1 MRGAIVFREEKV
13 KGEEVTSVKG
23 LSSEMAN
30 IDHLMLLAY
39 HSRKVDINLDRM
51 DTLAQGVGRYP
62 LVYPI
67 TKSRSAELEKKWEV
81 YKKIVKRFQTK
92 QSLHMCLLYLTPSR
106 LVNCA
111 SVYNKSVNPVRVLR
125 FDLSIVELSQFI
137 AGQLSLIGGI
147 SGLKIERGETSIVE
161 WMTYRMMLT
170 GAGGD
175 ASNYVDAQF
184 NPLKFKVK
192 FSQLEDKEED

>member
-1 MRGAIVFREEKV
+1 MRSKRPDLIHIQKELENARDNALKFTQDERDKMRGAIVFREEKV

-67 TKSRSAELEKKWEV
+67 TKSRSAELEKK
-81 YKKIVKRFQTK
+81 
-92 QSLHMCLLYLTPSR
+92 
-106 LVNCA
+106 
-111 SVYNKSVNPVRVLR
+111 
-125 FDLSIVELSQFI
+125 
-137 AGQLSLIGGI
+137 
-147 SGLKIERGETSIVE
+147 
-161 WMTYRMMLT
+161 
-170 GAGGD
+170 
-175 ASNYVDAQF
+175 
-184 NPLKFKVK
+184 
-192 FSQLEDKEED
+192 